1 MKIGF
6 EIHQQLDTT
15 KLFCNCPSVLREDK
29 PDVILKRRLRPTQSE
44 LGEID
49 RAALEEFLK
58 GKGFIYEAYSDTTCL
73 VEADE
78 EPPHLPNEEAID
90 TALEVATLLHAEPV
104 EEVHFMRKLV
114 IDGSNTSG
122 FQRTA
127 IVAQGG
133 YLETGDGRVGVPT
146 ICLEEEAA
154 RKIGEKGMD
163 VIYRL
168 DRLGIPLV
176 EITTSPDIK
185 TPGQARDAA
194 KKIGELLRATGKVKR
209 GIGTIRQDI
218 NVSIEGGARV
228 EIKGVQELNQ
238 IPLIIEN
245 EASRQQRLIDVMKEL
260 KERKIDIGF
269 EIFDVSD
276 IFLKTSSKVIVTQLQ
291 KGGKVLALK
300 LKGFRGLMGSPLCAV
315 PRAKRTKEEEEKV
328 KMTKRLGPEFAQYA
342 KVAAGVKGIFH
353 SDELPGYGISEE
365 EAKNLIEELKLGEE
379 DAFVLVAEEEEKAK
393 KALEAVFKRAKMAF
407 SGVPEETRMA
417 NPDGTTSYMRPL
429 PGAARMYPETDIP
442 PIVITGER
450 LERIRSRL
458 PELYEEKIERYVKEF
473 SLSEELAAQ
482 MVRSGK
488 SGLFE
493 EVINK
498 INIPPSIV
506 ANTLLGTLKE
516 LKREGMEVEKIT
528 DAHLVEIFGLVADN
542 RVAKEAI
549 PEVIATLAKNP
560 ERDIR
565 EIVEG
570 LGISAFGETEIVE
583 IISGI
588 LKEREGFVRERGL
601 EAEKPLMGVVMKEVR
616 GRADGKMV
624 SEILRR
630 ELEKFLAGG
639 S

>member
-1 MKIGF
+1 
-6 EIHQQLDTT
+6 
-15 KLFCNCPSVLREDK
+15 
-29 PDVILKRRLRPTQSE
+29 
-44 LGEID
+44 
-49 RAALEEFLK
+49 
-58 GKGFIYEAYSDTTCL
+58 
-73 VEADE
+73 
-78 EPPHLPNEEAID
+78 
-90 TALEVATLLHAEPV
+90 
-104 EEVHFMRKLV
+104 
-114 IDGSNTSG
+114 
-122 FQRTA
+122 
-127 IVAQGG
+127 
-133 YLETGDGRVGVPT
+133 
-146 ICLEEEAA
+146 
-154 RKIGEKGMD
+154 
-163 VIYRL
+163 
-168 DRLGIPLV
+168 
-176 EITTSPDIK
+176 
-185 TPGQARDAA
+185 
-194 KKIGELLRATGKVKR
+194 
-209 GIGTIRQDI
+209 
-218 NVSIEGGARV
+218 
-228 EIKGVQELNQ
+228 
-238 IPLIIEN
+238 
-245 EASRQQRLIDVMKEL
+245 
-260 KERKIDIGF
+260 
-269 EIFDVSD
+269 
-276 IFLKTSSKVIVTQLQ
+276 
-291 KGGKVLALK
+291 
-300 LKGFRGLMGSPLCAV
+300 
-315 PRAKRTKEEEEKV
+315 
-328 KMTKRLGPEFAQYA
+328 MTKRLGPEFAQYA

-365 EAKNLIEELKLGEE
+365 EVKNLIEELKLGEE

-516 LKREGMEVEKIT
+516 LKREGLEVEKIT
-528 DAHLVEIFGLVADN
+528 DVHLVEIFGLVADN

-565 EIVEG
+565 GIVEG

-630 ELEKFLAGG
+630 ELEKFLASG